1 MICSWFSLPEGEQ
14 TPPAQVRGKNFKI
27 LKTFSGYGL
36 SWNTLKVLIFVRINF
51 RAPANCLQIIGINFC
66 AQRPP
71 LYFFLDIQ
79 IKMKKFLNFYHFE
92 EETGGFKNC
101 SLHDY

>member
-36 SWNTLKVLIFVRINF
+36 SWNILMVLIFVRINF

-71 LYFFLDIQ
+71 PISFLDIR
-79 IKMKKFLNFYHFE
+79 IIMKKF
-92 EETGGFKNC
+92 FKLL
-101 SLHDY
+101 SF